1 MMEMFVLFCFFS
13 LIFFFFLSFVIS
25 VGAWKRAIYG
35 QAALEDL
42 NRL

>member
-1 MMEMFVLFCFFS
+1 MIEMFVLFCFFS
-13 LIFFFFLSFVIS
+13 LICFWSFVIS
-25 VGAWKRAIYG
+25 VGAWKKAIRG